1 MTVIVH
7 LRRHQALAFEFFR
20 FGVVGTL
27 GWIVDTGVVYLLR
40 GWLGAAAAGIPSFL
54 VSATVTWALNRAWTF
69 RGRGTGSKLAQWA
82 RFLAANSPGML
93 LNRGTYEILVLT
105 FPLVHANPILATAAG
120 TAAGMFVNFGLA
132 RRLVFR

>member
-7 LRRHQALAFEFFR
+7 LRRHQALALEFFR
-20 FGVVGTL
+20 FGVVGAL
-27 GWIVDTGVVYLLR
+27 GWLVDTGVVYLLR

-54 VSATVTWALNRAWTF
+54 VAATVTWALNRAWTF

-105 FPLVHANPILATAAG
+105 FPLFHANPILATAAG